1 MNGVLM
7 KLVMITT
14 MGARV
19 IDRDLPASRLIDL
32 AEQLA
37 ELDRAIPASR
47 IIRVRYEVR
56 TAEDTVLQ
64 TIAA

>member
-1 MNGVLM
+1 MQLIMV
-7 KLVMITT
+7 TT

-19 IDRDLPASRLIDL
+19 IDRDLPAARLIDL

-56 TAEDTVLQ
+56 TAEGTVLT

>member
-1 MNGVLM
+1 MQ
-7 KLVMITT
+7 LVMITT
-14 MGARV
+14 MGART
-19 IDRDLPASRLIDL
+19 ISCDLPATRLIDL

-37 ELDRAIPASR
+37 ALDRAIPAAR

-56 TAEDTVLQ
+56 TADGAVVQ

>member
-1 MNGVLM
+1 MQ
-7 KLVMITT
+7 LVMITT

-19 IDRDLPASRLIDL
+19 IDRDLPATRLIDL

-37 ELDRAIPASR
+37 ELDRAILASR

-56 TAEDTVLQ
+56 TADGAVVQ

>member
-1 MNGVLM
+1 M

-14 MGARV
+14 MGSKV
-19 IDRDLPASRLIDL
+19 INHGLSASCLIDL

-37 ELDRAIPASR
+37 KLDSAIPASR

-56 TAEDTVLQ
+56 TAEDAVVQ
-64 TIAA
+64 IIAA